1 MLINDRYELRKEI
14 RRGGFGVTWYA
25 WDTNLDMPVA
35 VKEFSDPDPEHRRKF
50 IREARSLAKVSGS
63 RGIVNVRDYLE
74 FDGRAYMVMEYLDGE
89 DLSAR
94 IDRTGRLSLDETWQ
108 LLLPVMSVL
117 TKLHKA
123 DMIHRDV
130 SPDNIRITGDG
141 EVKLLDFG
149 SVSNLTSE
157 HLTRTVTVKPGY
169 APIEQYSGAAEQGPW
184 TDEYSLCA
192 TIYKCITGR
201 KPVDSLVRS
210 FHDELERPSA
220 LGVKI
225 SREEEDVLMKGLSVN
240 PRERYGSIDDLVN
253 AMESAGSR
261 SQHSSS
267 VRSSVE
273 DLAAKAFSDEAQTSK
288 EEPETTMRLAQ
299 SQNIAQSAQSRNV
312 VQPAVQPAAPVNS
325 AQSRNVVQPTVQPAA
340 PVQAGQSRNN
350 AQPVQPAQP
359 GTAPQQTAQSAR
371 QPRRKKNKF
380 IIPCIL
386 AGALV
391 LGVAGFAIFSGG
403 SGNGGNGGGGGVLP
417 IPITTG
423 SAEGIEYKSGE
434 SYAFVRDT
442 TINDAHI
449 DFIRKNDAITS
460 VYFDSCS
467 IPDEMISRMAEWTK
481 VEKIEFDDC
490 EGFTSLD
497 PLAGMAALK
506 TINIH
511 LIWGEDNVFA
521 GDQFFTADFPET
533 MTSFYIICDTLEGTT
548 GFLRHFPGVSTL
560 SLNVENGLDD
570 YSFLDSMPNLQYL
583 YLNHMS
589 MDEEAC
595 SHLGGHKEL
604 SSVQLDD
611 GSLASL
617 EWAKD
622 CPKIRYIIAQDCPIT
637 DLSPLAG
644 NESLYQLSLPGSQVS
659 DLTPLA
665 SCPKLGSLN
674 VSRSQVSSL
683 EGLENAQELSTLNI
697 SRCGVSDLTPL
708 SGCPNLRELYADHNK
723 ITSLSAISKC
733 DKMLLIDVSRN
744 ELSTLDGCQDMIKLT
759 SLKAVGNHIA
769 DISGIRNSTL
779 LSALMLS
786 ENEITDISALSN
798 NFVDLKV
805 LDVSNNQ
812 ISDISALAG
821 CASLEAFAADNNRLM
836 SVSALADKH
845 SLYGVFLSNN
855 ELSDITPLRS
865 SMDNLSYL
873 DIGSNS
879 VRDISFLNSLSV
891 KRVWLLMEN
900 NNISDI
906 SMLPAKLNYQKLVF
920 YGNPIQD
927 VSVISE
933 MQDAGAA
940 DFYVSYHDNI
950 DYSALGASPVSD
962 EVSLVD
968 VPSEKKASVLKQFKE
983 NTFWEPAFKS
993 SEEAD
998 EEIAAFRAEI
1008 RKQIIGDSGADDTEN
1023 AAVEDTEAE
1032 SSAEVTDEA
1041 TP

>member
-1 MLINDRYELRKEI
+1 MILTGKELTKMLINDRYELREEI

-35 VKEFSDPDPEHRRKF
+35 IKEFSDPDPEHRRKF

-108 LLLPVMSVL
+108 LLLPVMIVL

-225 SREEEDVLMKGLSVN
+225 SREEEEVLMKGLSVN

-273 DLAAKAFSDEAQTSK
+273 DLAAKAFSDETQTSK

-299 SQNIAQSAQSRNV
+299 SQNIA
-312 VQPAVQPAAPVNS
+312 
-325 AQSRNVVQPTVQPAA
+325 
-340 PVQAGQSRNN
+340 
-350 AQPVQPAQP
+350 
-359 GTAPQQTAQSAR
+359 QTAQSAR

-386 AGALV
+386 AVALV

-744 ELSTLDGCQDMIKLT
+744 ELTTLDGCQDMIKLT

>member
-1 MLINDRYELRKEI
+1 MILTGKELTKMLINDRYELREEI

-35 VKEFSDPDPEHRRKF
+35 IKEFSDPDPEHRRKF

-225 SREEEDVLMKGLSVN
+225 SREEEEVLMKGLSVN

-299 SQNIAQSAQSRNV
+299 SQNIAQ
-312 VQPAVQPAAPVNS
+312 
-325 AQSRNVVQPTVQPAA
+325 
-340 PVQAGQSRNN
+340 
-350 AQPVQPAQP
+350 
-359 GTAPQQTAQSAR
+359 TAQSAR

-386 AGALV
+386 AVALV

-744 ELSTLDGCQDMIKLT
+744 ELTTLDGCQDMIKLT

>member
-1 MLINDRYELRKEI
+1 MILTGKELTKMLINDRYELREEI

-35 VKEFSDPDPEHRRKF
+35 IKEFSDPDPEHRRKF

-225 SREEEDVLMKGLSVN
+225 SREEEEVLMKGLSVN

-299 SQNIAQSAQSRNV
+299 SQNIAQ
-312 VQPAVQPAAPVNS
+312 
-325 AQSRNVVQPTVQPAA
+325 
-340 PVQAGQSRNN
+340 
-350 AQPVQPAQP
+350 
-359 GTAPQQTAQSAR
+359 TAQSAR

-386 AGALV
+386 AVALV

-417 IPITTG
+417 LPITTG

-744 ELSTLDGCQDMIKLT
+744 ELTTLDGCQDMIKLT

>member
-1 MLINDRYELRKEI
+1 MILTGKELTKMLINDRYELREEI

-35 VKEFSDPDPEHRRKF
+35 IKEFSDPDPEHRRKF

-225 SREEEDVLMKGLSVN
+225 SREEEEVLMKGLSVN

-299 SQNIAQSAQSRNV
+299 SQNIA
-312 VQPAVQPAAPVNS
+312 
-325 AQSRNVVQPTVQPAA
+325 
-340 PVQAGQSRNN
+340 
-350 AQPVQPAQP
+350 
-359 GTAPQQTAQSAR
+359 QTAQSAR

-744 ELSTLDGCQDMIKLT
+744 ELTTLDGCQDMIKLT

-927 VSVISE
+927 VSVVSE

>member
-1 MLINDRYELRKEI
+1 MILTGKELTKMLINDRYELREEI

-35 VKEFSDPDPEHRRKF
+35 IKEFSDPDPEHRRKF

-299 SQNIAQSAQSRNV
+299 SQNIAQ
-312 VQPAVQPAAPVNS
+312 
-325 AQSRNVVQPTVQPAA
+325 
-340 PVQAGQSRNN
+340 
-350 AQPVQPAQP
+350 
-359 GTAPQQTAQSAR
+359 TAQSAR

-386 AGALV
+386 AVALV

-467 IPDEMISRMAEWTK
+467 IPDEMINRMAEWTK

-521 GDQFFTADFPET
+521 GDQFFTTDFPET

-744 ELSTLDGCQDMIKLT
+744 ELTTLDGCQDMIKLT

>member
-1 MLINDRYELRKEI
+1 MILTGKELTKMLINDRYELREEI

-35 VKEFSDPDPEHRRKF
+35 IKEFSDPDPEHRRKF

-108 LLLPVMSVL
+108 LLLPVMIVL

-225 SREEEDVLMKGLSVN
+225 SREEEEVLMKGLSVN

-273 DLAAKAFSDEAQTSK
+273 DLAAKAFSDETQTSK

-299 SQNIAQSAQSRNV
+299 SQNIA
-312 VQPAVQPAAPVNS
+312 
-325 AQSRNVVQPTVQPAA
+325 
-340 PVQAGQSRNN
+340 
-350 AQPVQPAQP
+350 
-359 GTAPQQTAQSAR
+359 QTAQSAR

-386 AGALV
+386 AVALV

-744 ELSTLDGCQDMIKLT
+744 ELTTLDGCQDMIKLT

-927 VSVISE
+927 VSVISA

>member
-1 MLINDRYELRKEI
+1 MILTGKELTKMLINDRYELREEI

-35 VKEFSDPDPEHRRKF
+35 IKEFSDPDPEHRRKF

-225 SREEEDVLMKGLSVN
+225 SREEEEVLMKGLSVN

-299 SQNIAQSAQSRNV
+299 SQNIAQ
-312 VQPAVQPAAPVNS
+312 
-325 AQSRNVVQPTVQPAA
+325 
-340 PVQAGQSRNN
+340 
-350 AQPVQPAQP
+350 
-359 GTAPQQTAQSAR
+359 TAQSAR

-386 AGALV
+386 AVALV

-744 ELSTLDGCQDMIKLT
+744 ELTTLDGCQDMIKLT

-927 VSVISE
+927 VSVISA

>member
-1 MLINDRYELRKEI
+1 MILTGKELTKMLINDRYELREEI

-35 VKEFSDPDPEHRRKF
+35 IKEFSDPDPEHRRKF

-225 SREEEDVLMKGLSVN
+225 SREEEEVLMKGLSVN

-299 SQNIAQSAQSRNV
+299 SQNIA
-312 VQPAVQPAAPVNS
+312 
-325 AQSRNVVQPTVQPAA
+325 
-340 PVQAGQSRNN
+340 
-350 AQPVQPAQP
+350 
-359 GTAPQQTAQSAR
+359 QTAQSAR

-521 GDQFFTADFPET
+521 GDQFFTTDFPET

-744 ELSTLDGCQDMIKLT
+744 ELTTLDGCQDMIKLT

-927 VSVISE
+927 VSVVSE

-1023 AAVEDTEAE
+1023 GAVEETEAE

>member
-1 MLINDRYELRKEI
+1 MILTGKELTKMLINDRYELREEI

-35 VKEFSDPDPEHRRKF
+35 IKEFSDPDPEHRRKF

-225 SREEEDVLMKGLSVN
+225 SREEEEVLMKGLSVN

-299 SQNIAQSAQSRNV
+299 SQNIA
-312 VQPAVQPAAPVNS
+312 
-325 AQSRNVVQPTVQPAA
+325 
-340 PVQAGQSRNN
+340 
-350 AQPVQPAQP
+350 
-359 GTAPQQTAQSAR
+359 QTAQSAR

-744 ELSTLDGCQDMIKLT
+744 ELTTLDGCQDMIKLT

-927 VSVISE
+927 VSVISA

>member
-1 MLINDRYELRKEI
+1 MILTGKELTKMLINDRYELREEI

-35 VKEFSDPDPEHRRKF
+35 IKEFSDPDPEHRRKF

-225 SREEEDVLMKGLSVN
+225 SREEEEVLMKGLSVN

-299 SQNIAQSAQSRNV
+299 SQNIA
-312 VQPAVQPAAPVNS
+312 
-325 AQSRNVVQPTVQPAA
+325 
-340 PVQAGQSRNN
+340 
-350 AQPVQPAQP
+350 
-359 GTAPQQTAQSAR
+359 QTAQSAR

-521 GDQFFTADFPET
+521 GDQFFTTDFPET

-744 ELSTLDGCQDMIKLT
+744 ELTTLDGCQDMIKLT

>member
-1 MLINDRYELRKEI
+1 MILTGKELTKMLINDRYELREEI

-35 VKEFSDPDPEHRRKF
+35 IKEFSDPDPEHRRKF

-225 SREEEDVLMKGLSVN
+225 SREEEEVLMKGLSVN

-299 SQNIAQSAQSRNV
+299 SQNIAQ
-312 VQPAVQPAAPVNS
+312 
-325 AQSRNVVQPTVQPAA
+325 
-340 PVQAGQSRNN
+340 
-350 AQPVQPAQP
+350 
-359 GTAPQQTAQSAR
+359 TAQSAR

-386 AGALV
+386 AVALV

-467 IPDEMISRMAEWTK
+467 IPDEMINRMAEWTK

-521 GDQFFTADFPET
+521 GDQFFTTDFPET

-744 ELSTLDGCQDMIKLT
+744 ELTTLDGCQDMIKLT

>member
-1 MLINDRYELRKEI
+1 MILTGKELTKMLINDRYELREEI

-35 VKEFSDPDPEHRRKF
+35 IKEFSDPDPEHRRKF

-169 APIEQYSGAAEQGPW
+169 AP
-184 TDEYSLCA
+184 
-192 TIYKCITGR
+192 
-201 KPVDSLVRS
+201 VRS

-225 SREEEDVLMKGLSVN
+225 SREEEEVLMKGLSVN

-312 VQPAVQPAAPVNS
+312 VQPAVQPAAPV
-325 AQSRNVVQPTVQPAA
+325 
-340 PVQAGQSRNN
+340 QAGQSRNN

-359 GTAPQQTAQSAR
+359 GTAPQQSAQSAR
-371 QPRRKKNKF
+371 KPRRKKNKF

-521 GDQFFTADFPET
+521 GDQFFTTDFPET

-744 ELSTLDGCQDMIKLT
+744 ELTTLDGCQDMIKLT

>member
-1 MLINDRYELRKEI
+1 MILTGKELTKMLINDRYELREEI

-35 VKEFSDPDPEHRRKF
+35 IKEFSDPDPEHRRKF

-225 SREEEDVLMKGLSVN
+225 SREEEEVLMKGLSVN

-299 SQNIAQSAQSRNV
+299 SQNIA
-312 VQPAVQPAAPVNS
+312 
-325 AQSRNVVQPTVQPAA
+325 
-340 PVQAGQSRNN
+340 
-350 AQPVQPAQP
+350 
-359 GTAPQQTAQSAR
+359 QTAQSAR

-744 ELSTLDGCQDMIKLT
+744 ELTTLDGCQDMIKLT

>member
-1 MLINDRYELRKEI
+1 MILTGKELTKMLINDRYELREEI

-35 VKEFSDPDPEHRRKF
+35 IKEFSDPDPEHRRKF

-225 SREEEDVLMKGLSVN
+225 SREEEEVLMKGLSVN

-299 SQNIAQSAQSRNV
+299 SQNIA
-312 VQPAVQPAAPVNS
+312 
-325 AQSRNVVQPTVQPAA
+325 
-340 PVQAGQSRNN
+340 
-350 AQPVQPAQP
+350 
-359 GTAPQQTAQSAR
+359 QTAQSAR

-467 IPDEMISRMAEWTK
+467 IPDEMINRMAEWTK

-497 PLAGMAALK
+497 PLVGMAALK

-521 GDQFFTADFPET
+521 GDQFFTTDFPET

-744 ELSTLDGCQDMIKLT
+744 ELTTLDGCQDMIKLT

-927 VSVISE
+927 VSVISA

>member
-1 MLINDRYELRKEI
+1 MILTGKELTKMLINDRYELREEI

-35 VKEFSDPDPEHRRKF
+35 IKEFSDPDPEHRRKF

-225 SREEEDVLMKGLSVN
+225 SREEEEVLMKGLSVN

-299 SQNIAQSAQSRNV
+299 SQNIAQ
-312 VQPAVQPAAPVNS
+312 
-325 AQSRNVVQPTVQPAA
+325 
-340 PVQAGQSRNN
+340 
-350 AQPVQPAQP
+350 
-359 GTAPQQTAQSAR
+359 TAQSAR

-380 IIPCIL
+380 ILPCIL
-386 AGALV
+386 AVALV

-511 LIWGEDNVFA
+511 LIWGEDNVFFFFL
-521 GDQFFTADFPET
+521 FFTADFPET

-589 MDEEAC
+589 TDEEAC

-644 NESLYQLSLPGSQVS
+644 NESLYQLSLAGSQVS

-697 SRCGVSDLTPL
+697 SRCEVSDLTPL

-744 ELSTLDGCQDMIKLT
+744 ELTTLDGCQDMIKLT

>member
-1 MLINDRYELRKEI
+1 MILTGKELTKMLINDRYELREEI

-35 VKEFSDPDPEHRRKF
+35 IKEFSDPDPEHRRKF

-225 SREEEDVLMKGLSVN
+225 SREEEEVLMKGLSVN

-299 SQNIAQSAQSRNV
+299 SQNIA
-312 VQPAVQPAAPVNS
+312 
-325 AQSRNVVQPTVQPAA
+325 
-340 PVQAGQSRNN
+340 
-350 AQPVQPAQP
+350 
-359 GTAPQQTAQSAR
+359 QTAQSAR

-506 TINIH
+506 TIYIH

-744 ELSTLDGCQDMIKLT
+744 ELTTLDGCQDMIKLT

-927 VSVISE
+927 VSVVSE

>member
-1 MLINDRYELRKEI
+1 MILTGKELTKMLINDRYELREEI

-35 VKEFSDPDPEHRRKF
+35 IKEFSDPDPEHRRKF

-225 SREEEDVLMKGLSVN
+225 SREEEEVLMKGLSVN

-299 SQNIAQSAQSRNV
+299 SQNIA
-312 VQPAVQPAAPVNS
+312 
-325 AQSRNVVQPTVQPAA
+325 
-340 PVQAGQSRNN
+340 
-350 AQPVQPAQP
+350 
-359 GTAPQQTAQSAR
+359 QTAQSAR

-521 GDQFFTADFPET
+521 GDQFFTTDFPET

-744 ELSTLDGCQDMIKLT
+744 ELTTLDGCQDMIKLT

-927 VSVISE
+927 VSVISA

-1023 AAVEDTEAE
+1023 AAVVDTEAE

>member
-1 MLINDRYELRKEI
+1 MILTGKELTKMLINDRYELREEI

-35 VKEFSDPDPEHRRKF
+35 IKEFSDPDPEHRRKF

-225 SREEEDVLMKGLSVN
+225 SREEEEVLMKGLSVN

-299 SQNIAQSAQSRNV
+299 SQNIAQ
-312 VQPAVQPAAPVNS
+312 
-325 AQSRNVVQPTVQPAA
+325 
-340 PVQAGQSRNN
+340 
-350 AQPVQPAQP
+350 
-359 GTAPQQTAQSAR
+359 TAQSAR

-386 AGALV
+386 AVALV

-417 IPITTG
+417 LPITTG

-521 GDQFFTADFPET
+521 GDQFFTTDFPET

-548 GFLRHFPGVSTL
+548 GFFRHFPGVSTL

-744 ELSTLDGCQDMIKLT
+744 ELTTLDGCQDMIKLT

>member
-1 MLINDRYELRKEI
+1 MILTGKELTKMLINDRYELREEI

-35 VKEFSDPDPEHRRKF
+35 IKEFSDPDPEHRRKF

-225 SREEEDVLMKGLSVN
+225 SREEEEVLMKGLSVN

-299 SQNIAQSAQSRNV
+299 SQNIAQ
-312 VQPAVQPAAPVNS
+312 
-325 AQSRNVVQPTVQPAA
+325 
-340 PVQAGQSRNN
+340 
-350 AQPVQPAQP
+350 
-359 GTAPQQTAQSAR
+359 TAQSAR

-391 LGVAGFAIFSGG
+391 LGVAGFAIFSRG

-744 ELSTLDGCQDMIKLT
+744 ELTTLDGCQDMIKLT